1 MKRGLAFCLWLI
13 ISIRSSA
20 QIENIPDV
28 NSSSIDSLRGELVN
42 EIFGEE
48 SIPEFKLCNQKDTQ
62 SIQALQYPPEH
73 MSRMEVGIVTLKYG
87 FTSKIY
93 IIHPEKDNG
102 LNIPII
108 YHSGHG
114 YGVFREDALVNFDG
128 LTISHFLSE
137 GFTVIGI
144 DMPFMGENTSPIEVT
159 EDSYTHAMWGHV
171 DLFYLK
177 NPFYYFMA
185 PIKSVIN
192 YMQTNRN
199 YNEFIMYGLSG
210 GGWST
215 TLYSAIDTRIKLSF
229 PVAGSVPMPIR
240 QERDMGDM
248 EQFYSPFYDR
258 YNYST
263 LYFLGSA
270 GAGRKQYQVLI
281 KKDQCCFAY
290 DGRVLWEKQINDA
303 LKKAGVPGAFEFCY
317 DTVSTSHHISA
328 LAVDSIQTHVV
339 SDMIN
344 EKMRVLFSLSSSRES
359 NTICDNDTMQL
370 NLPEIGVNNVEWYL
384 NGKKIDTAESY
395 AFLVSQEGLYNAVVQ
410 NLSGGVIAT
419 KSIEIKR
426 QNIFSRPVITQSGD
440 KIFSTYGEGN
450 MWYFNGQRVSGVSSG
465 SLKLTKTG
473 RYTVRVTSIK
483 CTSDFSEPF
492 DYGVTVLPN
501 PSSTKLTVRLDRNLQ
516 TIFWSFRTIQGD
528 EVMRGT
534 FVGET
539 LIAYNNAVKTGI
551 YFLILRNRNGFSNV
565 QKVLVTR

>member
-1 MKRGLAFCLWLI
+1 
-13 ISIRSSA
+13 
-20 QIENIPDV
+20 
-28 NSSSIDSLRGELVN
+28 
-42 EIFGEE
+42 
-48 SIPEFKLCNQKDTQ
+48 
-62 SIQALQYPPEH
+62 
-73 MSRMEVGIVTLKYG
+73 
-87 FTSKIY
+87 
-93 IIHPEKDNG
+93 
-102 LNIPII
+102 
-108 YHSGHG
+108 
-114 YGVFREDALVNFDG
+114 
-128 LTISHFLSE
+128 
-137 GFTVIGI
+137 
-144 DMPFMGENTSPIEVT
+144 
-159 EDSYTHAMWGHV
+159 
-171 DLFYLK
+171 
-177 NPFYYFMA
+177 
-185 PIKSVIN
+185 
-192 YMQTNRN
+192 
-199 YNEFIMYGLSG
+199 
-210 GGWST
+210 
-215 TLYSAIDTRIKLSF
+215 
-229 PVAGSVPMPIR
+229 MPIR